1 MLFQWLS
8 LLKFL
13 RAKLQMDVDSE
24 GRAPLAS
31 EETMESPVQLC
42 GEISEFSR
50 GKEFKVS
57 NSVQ

>member
-1 MLFQWLS
+1 M
-8 LLKFL
+8 KFI
-13 RAKLQMDVDSE
+13 RAKLQMDVDRE

-50 GKEFKVS
+50 GKEFKV
-57 NSVQ
+57 NIVQCSVQ

>member
-1 MLFQWLS
+1 
-8 LLKFL
+8 
-13 RAKLQMDVDSE
+13 MDVDSE

-50 GKEFKVS
+50 GKEFKVN
-57 NSVQ
+57 NSQVSVSPIKL